1 MKVTSLKYS
10 RERTGDLHGLLAS
23 VKLIKCALKVK
34 GFIAVA
40 T

>member
-1 MKVTSLKYS
+1 MLQS
-10 RERTGDLHGLLAS
+10 TGPIIGLLTS